1 MDYYIN
7 EGDITIVDEMCPY
20 CNTETTLKIALPSR
34 LGICEHCKKKIL
46 ACSLCNMDS
55 VNCTEC
61 PYIEGRE

>member
-7 EGDITIVDEMCPY
+7 EGDITIITELCPY
-20 CNTETTLKIALPSR
+20 CDTETTLKITLPSR

-55 VNCTEC
+55 VKLAQS
-61 PYIEGRE
+61 